1 MEVICLNHAIVVV
14 LNTYFSL
21 NYVLRKEDLLIKIFY
36 LKKGT
41 EKETDMEFLFFKVFK
56 IELSSHL
63 DNNLLLFDYILVWLL
78 ACSKRL

>member
-14 LNTYFSL
+14 WNTYLSL
-21 NYVLRKEDLLIKIFY
+21 NYVLCKEDLLIKIFY

-63 DNNLLLFDYILVWLL
+63 DNILLLFDYILVWLL

>member
-1 MEVICLNHAIVVV
+1 MSQPCHSRCLEY
-14 LNTYFSL
+14 LLLFKL
-21 NYVLRKEDLLIKIFY
+21 FLRKEDLLIKIFY

>member
-14 LNTYFSL
+14 WNTYFSL